1 MLPEAAAE
9 PDAPAEAWVSSVRDC
24 SSDILGGV
32 LVDSEWLEGTRNGE

>member
-24 SSDILGGV
+24 SSDILEDV
-32 LVDSEWLEGTRNGE
+32 FVSSE